1 MSDEV
6 YIKKLDCTSKIFFF
20 LCFMWIPYI
29 GFLLYWMTQDE
40 TLLAQLILMIFI
52 IPAVFQPLFWYFMLG
67 FFLWVFTGLY
77 SDKLEVLLGNQ
88 PTFFEHEKKV
98 VVQQRA
104 RSPIPLYLF
113 YWTLFK

>member
-6 YIKKLDCTSKIFFF
+6 YIKKLDCTAKIFFF

-52 IPAVFQPLFWYFMLG
+52 IPAVHQPLFWYFVLG
-67 FFLWVFTGLY
+67 FFLCFFTGLY
-77 SDKLEVLLGNQ
+77 SDKLDVLLGNK
-88 PTFFEHEKKV
+88 PTFFEREKKV

-104 RSPIPLYLF
+104 RSPIPSYLF